1 MVSSNERQSKI
12 RRRLCWPQCGSLDNI
27 LGLLFSGSLGNS
39 VQQCSSPFCRGGI
52 RYQKRPPTV
61 RNWHSVRKT
70 ASCGTRRIFRGIRCK
85 KQASTV
91 RKRYSVHRT
100 GSYGTVGFEKR
111 PFGRSHPKRHPERC
125 PKSHPKR
132 HPESH
137 PERHPRSPPKQHLY
151 IRNQGLKLTLNP

>member
-52 RYQKRPPTV
+52 RYRKRPPTV

-70 ASCGTRRIFRGIRCK
+70 ASCGTRSVFRSIRCK

-91 RKRYSVHRT
+91 RKRYSVRRT
-100 GSYGTVGFEKR
+100 GSYGTVGFEKWPLWR
-111 PFGRSHPKRHPERC
+111 RHPKRHPKSRPEQP

-132 HPESH
+132 HSEIPPEK
-137 PERHPRSPPKQHLY
+137 PPRTALY